1 MSAICLSREQLP
13 GVTLLLLL
21 PLPGEVGV
29 AHDEAYIDDKGDDDA
44 DHADDDVEVAT

>member
-21 PLPGEVGV
+21 PLPGDVGV
-29 AHDEAYIDDKGDDDA
+29 AHDEAYNDDA
-44 DHADDDVEVAT
+44 DDGYADQ